1 MGPPASQ
8 HALGF
13 SVVRLQGKLER
24 LEWSSVSWSTEANKC
39 EERLMSNVHY
49 CVFKEE
55 ISEVSPIP
63 SCPTALVSNNPL
75 SCL

>member
-1 MGPPASQ
+1 MRSPVSQ

-13 SVVRLQGKLER
+13 SVVRLQEKLER
-24 LEWSSVSWSTEANKC
+24 LERSGASWNAEANKC
-39 EERLMSNVHY
+39 EESLTSNVHY

-63 SCPTALVSNNPL
+63 PQE
-75 SCL
+75 